1 MSAERSDEP
10 VAPNPRTLRGRRAIA
25 RADDQ
30 TAYRDRRREVVDIAA
45 RLFREKGYDTT
56 TFADIAREFGT
67 DRASLYYYVTSKQEL
82 FEEIVGGILDGN
94 VTEAERILASDDDA
108 PAKLRL
114 LIEDQIETQARN
126 YPHMYVYIQDG
137 MRAVRDRQS
146 EWARRMSAQT
156 SRYERIVRQ
165 ILLDGVREGSI
176 RSDIDVRLLGAG
188 LFGLMSWTH
197 RWFRPGDPFSPQE
210 VAASIVGIFLESATS

>member
-1 MSAERSDEP
+1 VSAERPDEP
-10 VAPNPRTLRGRRAIA
+10 VVPDPRTLRGRRAIA

-30 TAYRDRRREVVDIAA
+30 TAYRDRRREVIDIAA
-45 RLFREKGYDTT
+45 RLFREKGYETT

-82 FEEIVGGILDGN
+82 FEEVVGGILDGN
-94 VTEAERILASDDDA
+94 VAEAERILASDDHA
-108 PAKLRL
+108 PEKLRR

-137 MRAVRDRQS
+137 MRSVRDRQS

-156 SRYERIVRQ
+156 TRYERIVRQ

-176 RSDIDVRLLGAG
+176 RADVDVRLLGAG

-210 VAASIVGIFLESATS
+210 VAASVVGIFLEGATS